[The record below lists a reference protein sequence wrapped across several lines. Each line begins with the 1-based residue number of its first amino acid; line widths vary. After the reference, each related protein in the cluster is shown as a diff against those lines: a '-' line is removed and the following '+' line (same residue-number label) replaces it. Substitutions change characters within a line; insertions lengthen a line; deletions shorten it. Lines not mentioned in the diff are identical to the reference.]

1 MGAVH
6 LTEIELAIEEE
17 LDSLKVENGG
27 YLKQL
32 ESISTRPDEELMA
45 GELILSY
52 PAILIN
58 FDGSP
63 IDRAGNSPHYD
74 MPLEFTLYLLDAS
87 LRGDKERRRGSSVTG
102 EPPGLYKMFEDVLG
116 LLDEKMLVNPVLI
129 VPRGPIRF
137 HGRIEMITGMAGAVA
152 LTVSFIVPDR
162 YPFTD

>member
-1 MGAVH
+1 MPYVH
-6 LTEIELAIEEE
+6 LTEIELAIEAE

-32 ESISTRPDEELMA
+32 ESISTRPDEELAA

-74 MPLEFTLYLLDAS
+74 MGLEFTLFLLDAS
-87 LRGDKERRRGSSVTG
+87 LRGDKERRHGSGVAG
-102 EPPGLYKMFEDVLG
+102 EPPGLFKMLEDVLG
-116 LLDEKMLVNPVLI
+116 LLDEKMLVNPILI
-129 VPRGPIRF
+129 VGRGPIRF
-137 HGRIEMITGMAGAVA
+137 HGRIEMLTGMMGAVGMS
-152 LTVSFIVPDR
+152 VSFVVPDR
-162 YPFTD
+162 YPFSD